1 MLCLHICGLMFF
13 LYVCVWVG
21 AHLRSRLF
29 VAACSLQWDA
39 ATIKEPIWKAA
50 APRTHHS
57 TASSHAAAQMHE
69 FDFISV
75 WFLQPQPLIPISC
88 HQSRCED
95 SDFKNKSKNMR
106 IRLDLA
112 SCITMQ
118 KPEIWFFFFCCSSS
132 TQKCWLHVMLDFLS
146 LRTAECKHVSQ
157 PPGDKRRMCVWV
169 FVSSHFLQR
178 FFMKCFSKRI
188 REVRSIKMLN
198 SSTLSL
204 RLQVSQLTAVWKK
217 KCCNPML

>member
-1 MLCLHICGLMFF
+1 MCVF
-13 LYVCVWVG
+13 VWVG

-29 VAACSLQWDA
+29 VAACTLQWDA
-39 ATIKEPIWKAA
+39 ATIKEPIWKVA
-50 APRTHHS
+50 APRAHHS

-88 HQSRCED
+88 HQSRRED

-118 KPEIWFFFFCCSSS
+118 KPEIWFFFFVVLQAPKNVDSMS
-132 TQKCWLHVMLDFLS
+132 CWTSCHYAPLS
-146 LRTAECKHVSQ
+146 VNMSVNLPVIRGGCVCECLSA
-157 PPGDKRRMCVWV
+157 PI
-169 FVSSHFLQR
+169 FFNVSSW
-178 FFMKCFSKRI
+178 S
-188 REVRSIKMLN
+188 VSANVSGRSG
-198 SSTLSL
+198 
-204 RLQVSQLTAVWKK
+204 A
-217 KCCNPML
+217 